1 MAKNLADLVRV
12 PERASAAEATAGALR
27 ELIMT
32 GELRPGARVNEADF
46 IGVLDVS
53 RNTLRE
59 AFRLLHHEKLLVH
72 KLNRGVFVRTLSA
85 ADVADLYQVRRVIEC
100 AALAHASSEGVERMA
115 GAVSSGRVAYEEGRW
130 GDVGTA
136 NIRFHQAVVAQ
147 AGSARLDELM
157 RQIAAELRLGFLEMA
172 NPREFHSA
180 YLDRNGEIVSALLET
195 DIPKAEGLLRSYL
208 DDAEEEMLV
217 AFRALGR

>member
-1 MAKNLADLVRV
+1 MARNLADLVRV

-72 KLNRGVFVRTLSA
+72 KLNRGVFVRSLTS
-85 ADVADLYQVRRVIEC
+85 ADVVDLYRVRRVIEC
-100 AALAHASSEGVERMA
+100 AAVGQASPEGVELMA
-115 GAVSSGRVAYEEGRW
+115 AAVQAGRQAHDERRW
-130 GDVGTA
+130 ADVGTA

-147 AGSARLDELM
+147 AGSERLDELM
-157 RQIAAELRLGFLEMA
+157 RQIAAELRLGFLEMT
-172 NPREFHSA
+172 NPREFHRT
-180 YLDRNGEIVSALLET
+180 YLDRNGEIVAALIER
-195 DIPKAEGLLRSYL
+195 DITEAERLLRAYL
-208 DDAEEEMLV
+208 DDAEQEMLV
-217 AFRALGR
+217 AFRGMGR

>member
-1 MAKNLADLVRV
+1 MVKDLAELVRL
-12 PERASAAEATAGALR
+12 PERESAAEATAGALR

-32 GELRPGARVNEADF
+32 GRLKPGSRVNESDF

-85 ADVADLYQVRRVIEC
+85 EDVADLYRVRRVIEC
-100 AALAHASSEGVERMA
+100 AALSHATREGIELMDR
-115 GAVSSGRVAYEEGRW
+115 AVRVGLAAAEEGNW
-130 GDVGTA
+130 ADVGTA
-136 NIRFHQAVVAQ
+136 NIRFHQAIVAQ

-157 RQIAAELRLGFLEMA
+157 RQVVAELRLGFLEMG
-172 NPREFHSA
+172 NPRDFHMP
-180 YLDRNGEIVSALLET
+180 YLGRNGEIVSALIRDEPA
-195 DIPKAEGLLRSYL
+195 DADRELRAYL

-217 AFRALGR
+217 AFRAMGR

>member
-1 MAKNLADLVRV
+1 MARNLADLVRV

-72 KLNRGVFVRTLSA
+72 KLNRGVFVRSLTS
-85 ADVADLYQVRRVIEC
+85 ADVADLYRVRRVIEC
-100 AALAHASSEGVERMA
+100 SAIAQATPEGVELMGTAVQA
-115 GAVSSGRVAYEEGRW
+115 GMRAHEERRW
-130 GDVGTA
+130 ADVGTA

-147 AGSARLDELM
+147 AGSERLDELM

-172 NPREFHSA
+172 NPREFHRT
-180 YLDRNGEIVSALLET
+180 YLDRNREIVNALIERDT
-195 DIPKAEGLLRSYL
+195 AEAERLLRAYL
-208 DDAEEEMLV
+208 DDAEHEMLV
-217 AFRALGR
+217 AFREMGR